1 MRARSAFP
9 RGQTIHQSY
18 MLTVMNCPSK
28 GNMPRVT
35 ADETEPL
42 DSAAAWL
49 RARTYAQQAE
59 QTQDAEHR
67 QSLLRLRN
75 SWIEIANELQLL
87 EMIDG
92 AQRNPT
98 EI

>member
-1 MRARSAFP
+1 
-9 RGQTIHQSY
+9 
-18 MLTVMNCPSK
+18 
-28 GNMPRVT
+28 MPRVT
-35 ADETEPL
+35 FDETESL

-59 QTQDAEHR
+59 QTQDAERR

-87 EMIDG
+87 EKLEG
-92 AQRNPT
+92 ARRNPT
-98 EI
+98 DI